1 MKCRKMVDSLPC
13 GKVVAGDGRRRDAR
27 SRGLPRKN
35 GSMGEVL
42 GGGGI
47 AFLRESH
54 AGYKAPPALCQE
66 PAFESTTSKKKQI
79 PNGICFFLVGGGGF
93 EPPKS

>member
-1 MKCRKMVDSLPC
+1 MVDSLSC
-13 GKVVAGDGRRRDAR
+13 GKVVAGDRRRCEVR
-27 SRGLPRKN
+27 LRGLPKKN
-35 GSMGEVL
+35 GSIGEVP
-42 GGGGI
+42 GGGGF

-54 AGYKAPPALCQE
+54 AGYKAPLALCQE

-79 PNGICFFLVGGGGF
+79 PFGICFFLVGGGGF